1 MKMTNKGTLGR
12 VLLEVAGVTKDFG
25 YFRALNGVALQV
37 RQGEV
42 RALIGP
48 NGAGKSTL
56 VGVIS
61 GEIRP
66 DAGSVVFAGQE
77 ITDYAPYKIAR
88 LGLVRTFQISNL
100 FENLTV
106 SESLRGALACGCL
119 QSVSS
124 SELEE
129 ALALVGL
136 SEQADRVA
144 AELSHGERRLLEIGL
159 ALVQRP
165 KLFLLD
171 EPTAGLNPQETQRI
185 IELVRRFTKTACTI
199 LLVEHDISVVQTLAD
214 YVTVLHQGQVLAEGT
229 LDEVAPRVGH
239 IYPLTLSSLFPFL
252 EKGALC

>member
-1 MKMTNKGTLGR
+1 MEMTNEGTPGR

-25 YFRALNGVALQV
+25 HFRVLNGVGLQV

-56 VGVIS
+56 LSVIS
-61 GEIRP
+61 GELRP

-77 ITDYAPYKIAR
+77 ITDYAPCKIAR

-106 SESLRGALACGCL
+106 SESLRGALARGCL
-119 QSVSS
+119 RSVSS

-129 ALALVGL
+129 TLVLVGL
-136 SEQADRVA
+136 SAQAGRLA

-159 ALVQRP
+159 ALAQHP

-171 EPTAGLNPQETQRI
+171 EPTAGLSPTETKKTVELMQR
-185 IELVRRFTKTACTI
+185 LKTDGHA
-199 LLVEHDISVVQTLAD
+199 LLLIEHDMAVVQALAD
-214 YVTVLHQGQVLAEGT
+214 RMTVLHQGRTIAEGT
-229 LDEVAPRVGH
+229 PDEIACRVQH
-239 IYPLTLSSLFPFL
+239 IYSFTPSPPSFS
-252 EKGALC
+252 ERRALC